1 MVHINSCKVN
11 TVKMNLMITTTKN
24 IIYNFPLT
32 VHLVLVPQE
41 KAVMM
46 VTKGMVMM
54 VLTL

>member
-24 IIYNFPLT
+24 IIYNFPLI

-46 VTKGMVMM
+46 VMKGMVMM